1 MDNAK
6 FLSIAL
12 IVSSLIL
19 AGTMLYVGNNLNTKL
34 TGLTT
39 LAVQAQPTA
48 QNPTQA
54 QQPAQVQP
62 TQPTQNNNGKITLKN
77 TNPPTTGQANAKV
90 TIIEFSD
97 FQCPYCARFVTDTYP
112 QIEEQYIKTGKAKL
126 IFMQFPLS
134 FHQYAQKSA
143 EAAYCA
149 FEQGKFWEYH
159 DTMFSNQTKLDNDSL
174 KKYAADLKLDTAK
187 FNSCLDTSKYA
198 SQVQSDLTEGTSLG
212 VNGTPAFFV
221 NGKLISGAQ
230 PFSAFQQAI
239 DAALAK

>member
-1 MDNAK
+1 MDNIK
-6 FLSIAL
+6 LLSITL
-12 IVSSLIL
+12 IVASLIL

-34 TGLTT
+34 TGLAA
-39 LAVQAQPTA
+39 LSAQP
-48 QNPTQA
+48 QNTDQTQPQQ
-54 QQPAQVQP
+54 QQPTQVQP

-77 TNPPTTGQANAKV
+77 SNPPTTGQANAKV

-112 QIEEQYIKTGKAKL
+112 QIKQQYIDTGKAKL

-134 FHQYAQKSA
+134 FHQYAQKAA

-159 DTMFSNQTKLDNDSL
+159 DKLFANQSNLDVTSL
-174 KKYAADLKLDTAK
+174 KKYATDLKLDTAK

-230 PFSAFQQAI
+230 PFSVFQQAI
-239 DAALAK
+239 DAALAS